1 MRLWPVPN
9 RWTRPPSPIALAQMA
24 AASSRAAPWVAS
36 SFSSR
41 AIAAR
46 VQPTE
51 APPPPTCLDMVQTI
65 SWSHGAV
72 NEHPQDR
79 TDPLPGHR
87 AVPPGPGRAGRA
99 GGPAAQRG
107 RAVRA
112 VLGEPHDRAPG
123 PPGADQRR
131 AGRAP
136 PGTGDLRRPPAGPP
150 AAGGVPVLHRGD
162 EPAGA
167 AGEQPAAV
175 GRPGR

>member
-9 RWTRPPSPIALAQMA
+9 RWTRPPAPIAVAQMA
-24 AASSRAAPWVAS
+24 AVSSRAAPWVAS
-36 SFSSR
+36 SFSSS
-41 AIAAR
+41 AMAAR
-46 VQPTE
+46 VQPVAATS
-51 APPPPTCLDMVQTI
+51 PPTCLDMIETI

-72 NEHPQDR
+72 NERPQVR

-87 AVPPGPGRAGRA
+87 GVPAIAGRGGRA

-112 VLGEPHDRAPG
+112 VLGQPDDRAPG

-131 AGRAP
+131 AGGAP
-136 PGTGDLRRPPAGPP
+136 AGAGDVRRPPPGPP

-162 EPAGA
+162 EPAGD
-167 AGEQPAAV
+167 AGHQPAA
-175 GRPGR
+175 